1 MEQGLRDALLRDGN
15 RLIAV
20 IYNDRTL
27 LPDDE
32 EPLPFET
39 VHRNRSR
46 SVETLFGTIEL
57 RRHYHH
63 HVKSGTGRCP
73 LDDLLGLE
81 GAYTP
86 AVARLMCRAA
96 SQSGSYR
103 EASEDLAAYAG
114 LHLDPR
120 DLGRLVGAVAPGLGE
135 ALAALPPV
143 RSAPPVP
150 ILYVSCDGT
159 GTPMRREELQ
169 GVKGKGEDG
178 IARTR
183 EAKLGCVF
191 TQSVRDADGAPLRD
205 PDSTSYVATYKGCRE
220 IAVLLH
226 QEARR
231 RGLDRTGQVIFI
243 GDGAAWVWENC
254 RLTFPGAVEILDF
267 YHASEHVD
275 QLAKALHEDDP
286 AAAASCR
293 ERWCHDMK
301 HHSPASLLAEA
312 RAMLQTHG
320 GWSAARRETVE
331 AEINYLESHASRT
344 HYGEYRAKG
353 WFIGSGVIEAGC
365 KTVVGRRLK
374 QSGMFW
380 SQTGAENILGLRCLV
395 LGPHFDAAW
404 KERRN
409 LVARQK
415 AKARRWSSAPEKRA
429 A

>member
-1 MEQGLRDALLRDGN
+1 MRDGN
-15 RLIAV
+15 RLVAA
-20 IYNDRTL
+20 IYNDRVV

-39 VHRNRSR
+39 IHRNRSR

-57 RRHYHH
+57 RRNYHH

-73 LDDLLGLE
+73 LDDLLGLD
-81 GAYTP
+81 GSYTP

-96 SQSGSYR
+96 SRSGSYR
-103 EASEDLAAYAG
+103 EASLDLAAYAG
-114 LHLDPR
+114 LDLDPR
-120 DLGRLVGAVAPGLGE
+120 DLGRLVGVVAPGLGE
-135 ALAALPPV
+135 ALSGLPPAP
-143 RSAPPVP
+143 SANPVP
-150 ILYVSCDGT
+150 VLYVSCDGT
-159 GTPMRREELQ
+159 GTPMRREELR

-178 IARTR
+178 SARTR

-191 TQSVRDADGAPLRD
+191 TQTVRDKDGAPVRD

-231 RGLDRTGQVIFI
+231 RGLDRAGQVIFI

-267 YHASEHVD
+267 YHASEHVG
-275 QLAKALHEDDP
+275 QLAKALYEEDP
-286 AAAASCR
+286 AGAASCR

-301 HHSPASLLAEA
+301 QTSPASLLTEM
-312 RAMLQTHG
+312 RAMLESHPE
-320 GWSAARRETVE
+320 WSEARREAVE
-331 AEINYLESHASRT
+331 AEINYLQSHASRT
-344 HYGEYRAKG
+344 RYGEYRAKG

-365 KTVVGRRLK
+365 KTAVGRRLK

-380 SQTGAENILGLRCLV
+380 SETGAENILGLRCLV
-395 LGPHFDAAW
+395 LGPHFNDAW
-404 KERRN
+404 KQRRN

-415 AKARRWSSAPEKRA
+415 AKARRWSPAPEKRA